1 MIGVILLIVFFI
13 FLGVSIVII
22 FIYRACTKK
31 KTKSKSIDFK
41 KEEPSP
47 LYPPNQPYDST
58 QANTTPM
65 QQPPYVLQP
74 IPPEVANSDAIGYSS
89 GTGPQGY
96 YSGMAVQPS

>member
-1 MIGVILLIVFFI
+1 M
-13 FLGVSIVII
+13 
-22 FIYRACTKK
+22 YKK
-31 KTKSKSIDFK
+31 KTTSKSIDFK

-89 GTGPQGY
+89 GMGQQDGYSSGTGPQGY